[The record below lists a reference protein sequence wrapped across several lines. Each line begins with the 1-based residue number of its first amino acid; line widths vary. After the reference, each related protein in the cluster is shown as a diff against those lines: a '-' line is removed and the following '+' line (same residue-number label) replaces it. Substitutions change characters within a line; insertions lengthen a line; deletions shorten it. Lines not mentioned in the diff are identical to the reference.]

1 MRDFTFYTSRPLI
14 AKDCFDSLSAEI
26 KNIRG
31 SNDPDEVQISVGGK
45 WRSYLWFYNE
55 RFEDYINFYESKEEF
70 EAEKNLIPIKDPY
83 CNFFE
88 SYRSIDVKRFLKVL
102 MQIYPE
108 LYVSADEDDPVWYGT
123 AQEYLDTEFDY

>member
-1 MRDFTFYTSRPLI
+1 MRDFSFYTSKPLT
-14 AKDCFDSLSAEI
+14 AKDCFDSLSNEI

-31 SNDPDEVQISVGGK
+31 TNDPDEVQISVGGK

-70 EAEKNLIPIKDPY
+70 EADKNLIPITDPY
-83 CNFFE
+83 INFFE
-88 SYRSIDVKRFLKVL
+88 AYRSIDVKRVLKVL
-102 MQIYPE
+102 MCIYPE

-123 AQEYLDTEFDY
+123 AQEYIDTEFDY